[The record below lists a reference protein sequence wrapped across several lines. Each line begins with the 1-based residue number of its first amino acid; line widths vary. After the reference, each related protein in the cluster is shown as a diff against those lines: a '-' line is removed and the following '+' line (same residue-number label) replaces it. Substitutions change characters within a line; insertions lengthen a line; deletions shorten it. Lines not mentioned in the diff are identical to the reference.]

1 MIAYFL
7 DVPENTGIVGELART
22 EGVGLSRCGPY
33 YAASSSRAIELS
45 RRATQCRLAVWY
57 SAIAGLRDAE
67 IRRHDDDVLWIA
79 PRG

>member
-7 DVPENTGIVGELART
+7 DVPENAGIVRELART
-22 EGVGLSRCGPY
+22 DGVELSRCGDY
-33 YAASSSRAIELS
+33 YAASSSRVIELS
-45 RRATQCRLAVWY
+45 RQASECRLAVWY

-67 IRRHDDDVLWIA
+67 IIRRDADVLRIG